1 MEIFQLERERS
12 ENAEAPRLRFP
23 QATRCRLLALAPNF
37 WDDQWMNRQ
46 QILSRLS
53 KDHDILYSHG
63 PWSVWDRHHER
74 FRASSWTGSFE
85 LRDGVLLDQPPKLLL
100 SWPTHPTSERTVTQI
115 AVARW
120 RRELA
125 KMGSGP
131 VVAYVFH
138 PMYLRY
144 AERLHAD
151 LLVYSPYDLFSRM
164 PDWTA
169 ERNEEEQRLLKLC
182 TLVITS
188 SEPTRAALQRMTDR
202 PVFCVPN
209 GADASHFE
217 AGAAQPPPADIAA
230 IPRPRIGYVGS
241 LNRKVDFVTDPK
253 VALSEPNWHFVFVG
267 PNGNFDDSTRGAMEQ
282 CSQLPNVHF
291 LGFRPVEELPMYM
304 GALDVAMLCYRK
316 DTWMEFGY
324 PLKLHEYFAS
334 GAPVVSTPLES
345 IRDFH
350 DLIEIAD
357 DEQSWRTAI
366 ARTLNGHGCS
376 TAEERQA
383 QARLNTWDSRVA
395 MINDILTAASRGAL
409 SHPPSHSA
417 GVKTR

>member
-1 MEIFQLERERS
+1 METLHRD
-12 ENAEAPRLRFP
+12 ENAEVLPLRFP
-23 QATRCRLLALAPNF
+23 QAMRCRVLALAPNF

-46 QILSRLS
+46 QILSRLAR
-53 KDHDILYSHG
+53 DHDVLYSNG
-63 PWSVWDRHHER
+63 PWSVWDRDHER

-85 LRDGVLLDQPPKLLL
+85 SRDGVLLDRPPKLLL
-100 SWPTHPTSERTVTQI
+100 SWPTLPASERPVIQI

-125 KMGSGP
+125 GMGTGP
-131 VVAYVFH
+131 IVAYVFH

-144 AERLHAD
+144 AERLDAD

-169 ERNEEEQRLLKLC
+169 EQGVEEQRLLSLC
-182 TLVITS
+182 TLAITS
-188 SEPTRAALQRMTDR
+188 SEPTRAALQQMTDR

-209 GADASHFE
+209 GADAMQFE
-217 AGAAQPPPADIAA
+217 VGAAQSPPADMAA

-241 LNRKVDFVTDPK
+241 LNRKVDFSLILR
-253 VALSEPNWHFVFVG
+253 VALSEPKWHFVFVG
-267 PNGNFDDSTRGAMEQ
+267 PNGSFDDVTRKALEQ

-291 LGFRPVEELPMYM
+291 LGSRPIEELPMCM

-334 GAPVVSTPLES
+334 GVPVVSAPLES
-345 IRDFH
+345 IRDCH

-383 QARLNTWDSRVA
+383 RARLNTWDSRVA
-395 MINDILTAASRGAL
+395 MINDILTAAARGAL
-409 SHPPSHSA
+409 SRPPSHSA